1 MVLDGK
7 NLTDIQHW
15 RAEEYKMTVR
25 PAHCESA
32 NVTCEL
38 IMGVVGKFSH
48 SGIFLPSALVF
59 SRRWYERR
67 NVSLYLS
74 GKKPVNISKMNE
86 LLLNPK
92 ISCKCYFYFKVDFLS
107 ENLCKCSEIILTGDG
122 WFFSFQ
128 FLSFICFVIYCTFV
142 NKETQQHFQCH
153 CQKKP
158 FLLSSYFVLAYL
170 ILA

>member
-1 MVLDGK
+1 MRIFPLNHDVLFALVLDGK

-48 SGIFLPSALVF
+48 SAIFLPSALF
-59 SRRWYERR
+59 FLRRWYECR
-67 NVSLYLS
+67 NVSLHLS

-92 ISCKCYFYFKVDFLS
+92 ISCKCYFYFEVDFLS
-107 ENLCKCSEIILTGDG
+107 ENLCKCAELILTSDG
-122 WFFSFQ
+122 WFSSCQ
-128 FLSFICFVIYCTFV
+128 FFRLHLFCYLL
-142 NKETQQHFQCH
+142 HF
-153 CQKKP
+153 
-158 FLLSSYFVLAYL
+158 FW
-170 ILA
+170 